1 MYNKSP
7 HVYHYG
13 MKIHKLY
20 FSEEKAEIQKS
31 AIQGKDSY
39 NTMKN

>member
-1 MYNKSP
+1 
-7 HVYHYG
+7 

-31 AIQGKDSY
+31 AIQGEDSY